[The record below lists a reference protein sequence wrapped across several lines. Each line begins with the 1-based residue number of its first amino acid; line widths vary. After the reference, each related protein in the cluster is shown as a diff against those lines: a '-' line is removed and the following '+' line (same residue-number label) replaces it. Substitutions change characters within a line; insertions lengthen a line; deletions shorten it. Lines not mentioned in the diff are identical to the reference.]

1 MMGAVLAAI
10 SGWPAAIRAGMW
22 MTGAMVSFTCMAIS
36 GRALADRLDT
46 FEIMT
51 YRSIIGIVIV
61 LVVAKYAGTMGQI
74 TTRRMGLHI
83 IRNLFHF
90 TGQNLWFFAVIYV
103 PLSQLFVFEFSTPLW
118 VAAFAPLFLAER
130 LTLTRFAAA
139 AVGFVGILVV
149 VRPDFS
155 ALPPEIIAAAL
166 CAVGF
171 AGATIATKLL
181 TRTETVTC
189 ILFWLVMWQAL
200 FGLVM
205 AGYDG
210 QMAFPSGAEWGW
222 VSLIGVC
229 GLCAHFCITSAL
241 QLAPAT
247 VVTPF
252 EFLRLPMVSV
262 VGVWLYNEGLEWQV
276 FAGALVVLWANW
288 LNIRAETSAKPKLR

>member
-1 MMGAVLAAI
+1 MFGRLTAL
-10 SGWPAAIRAGMW
+10 PAAVRAGMW
-22 MTGAMVSFTCMAIS
+22 MTGAMVSFTLMAIS

-46 FEIMT
+46 FEIMA
-51 YRSIIGIVIV
+51 YRSLIGIVIV
-61 LVVAKYAGTMGQI
+61 LVVANYAGNLGQI

-90 TGQNLWFFAVIYV
+90 AGQNLWFFAVIYV

-118 VAAFAPLFLAER
+118 VAAFAPLILAER

-139 AVGFVGILVV
+139 AIGFIGILVV

-181 TRTETVTC
+181 VRTETVTC
-189 ILFWLVMWQAL
+189 ILFWLVVWQAL

-210 QMAFPSGAEWGW
+210 NMDIPRGGEWGW
-222 VSLIGVC
+222 VSLIGIC

-276 FAGALVVLWANW
+276 FVGALVVLWANW
-288 LNIRAETSAKPKLR
+288 LNIRAETKAQTKEKIQAA